1 MNYSMMGNFS
11 NSISQRAQEEHDT
24 VASYNQS
31 ASNTKD
37 EMLKK
42 LTGDDQ
48 GKEQEQDMFQGASD
62 ALGANELYGLYKDTK
77 KAGGIGG
84 LITQKGKDLT
94 TKVENLKSDIG
105 AVKNKISG
113 AIDKGSELINKAK
126 TGITNT
132 VQTYKRG
139 QEASDFA
146 SKNIGTPEGDEL
158 STFTNDRS
166 FRTGRPKALG
176 TDTGGRSYNQFEA
189 DPEDNLSQ
197 MDNRPKAPTTTSPEL
212 DTKPVADV
220 EDAEKVGGDVVDAGD
235 AVKSGGIISKLAAG
249 VGGKAGEAITDIGS
263 KLGKVGKIAGSLG
276 KVAGVIPGA
285 IDAYKDISEGKI
297 DGNNWEEKAANITTM
312 AGTAL
317 SFIPGLDILGAG
329 LDMGSLALGAIGDHE
344 ETVAD
349 KAKEATAKAV
359 AVSKAQVAQKSVQDV
374 GGYLTT
380 ATQANQPSGSGSF

>member
-11 NSISQRAQEEHDT
+11 NSISQRAQEEHDNI
-24 VASYNQS
+24 ASYNQS
-31 ASNTKD
+31 ASNTKED
-37 EMLKK
+37 MLKK

-48 GKEQEQDMFQGASD
+48 GKEQEKDMFQGVSD
-62 ALGANELYGLYKDTK
+62 TLGANELYGLYKDTK

-94 TKVENLKSDIG
+94 TKVDNLKSDIG

-139 QEASDFA
+139 QEALR
-146 SKNIGTPEGDEL
+146 NIGTPEGNEL
-158 STFTNDRS
+158 GSTDYKNTDPN
-166 FRTGRPKALG
+166 KLG
-176 TDTGGRSYNQFEA
+176 TDTTGRSYDQFEA

-263 KLGKVGKIAGSLG
+263 KLGKVAGVASKIG

-297 DGNNWEEKAANITTM
+297 DGANIFDKASNVTTM
-312 AGTAL
+312 VGTAL

-349 KAKEATAKAV
+349 KTKEATAKAV
-359 AVSKAQVAQKSVQDV
+359 AVSKQQVAQKSVGDV
-374 GGYLTT
+374 GGYLTS
-380 ATQANQPSGSGSF
+380 ATQSTQPSAGGSF

>member
-1 MNYSMMGNFS
+1 MMGNFS

-220 EDAEKVGGDVVDAGD
+220 EDAGD
-235 AVKSGGIISKLAAG
+235 AVKSTGIISKLAAG

-329 LDMGSLALGAIGDHE
+329 LD
-344 ETVAD
+344 
-349 KAKEATAKAV
+349 
-359 AVSKAQVAQKSVQDV
+359 V